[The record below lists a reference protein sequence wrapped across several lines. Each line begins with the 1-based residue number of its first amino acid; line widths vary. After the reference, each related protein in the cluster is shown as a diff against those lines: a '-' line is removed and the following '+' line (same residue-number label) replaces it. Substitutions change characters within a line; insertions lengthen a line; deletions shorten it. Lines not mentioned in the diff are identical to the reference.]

1 MTYITCTNTAM
12 PEVQWN
18 IDDTVEL
25 NGSINGSCT
34 ATANPCPEVKVIIS
48 NHCSYQTK
56 LVTIDNYTVTV
67 ELMIAS
73 VTEECRDIYC
83 YISNHNGPIFTKTL
97 TVIPPGEHPMGDSK
111 ANSSIDDG
119 SRHNDTAVPEGS
131 TVPTHDEPT
140 NSSNNTEYDDV
151 DYDNDSH
158 SAAKSATMD
167 MCVLYVA
174 LTSGL
179 LYILLT

>member
-1 MTYITCTNTAM
+1 M

-18 IDDTVEL
+18 INDTVEL
-25 NGSINGSCT
+25 NGSINGNCT
-34 ATANPCPEVKVIIS
+34 ATANPCPEVKVIMS

-56 LVTIDNYTVTV
+56 FVTIDNYTVTV

-97 TVIPPGEHPMGDSK
+97 TIIPPVEHPMGDSK
-111 ANSSIDDG
+111 ANSSIDDD
-119 SRHNDTAVPEGS
+119 SRHNDTAVPEAA
-131 TVPTHDEPT
+131 PTHDEPT

-151 DYDNDSH
+151 DYDNGSH
-158 SAAKSATMD
+158 SAAKSVTMD

>member
-1 MTYITCTNTAM
+1 M

-18 IDDTVEL
+18 INDAAIL

-34 ATANPCPEVKVIIS
+34 ATANPCPEVKVIMS
-48 NHCSYQTK
+48 NHCNYQTK

-67 ELMIAS
+67 ELMIAR

-83 YISNHNGPIFTKTL
+83 YVSNHNGPIFTKTL
-97 TVIPPGEHPMGDSK
+97 TIIPPVEHPMGDSK
-111 ANSSIDDG
+111 ANSSIDDD

-131 TVPTHDEPT
+131 TAPTHDEPT
-140 NSSNNTEYDDV
+140 NSSNNTEYDDD
-151 DYDNDSH
+151 DYDNADYYNGSH
-158 SAAKSATMD
+158 SAAISVTMD
-167 MCVLYVA
+167 MCVLCVA